1 MKKKNICFYL
11 TLQLI
16 IIASFVS
23 INGCGD
29 NPEIGIGPIKEVKL
43 EAQVNEDMANKGK
56 AIFEAK
62 CVSCHKFNEKLVG
75 PPLAGITK
83 KRKPEWIMN
92 MILNPVEMTQKNPAA
107 QELYRQFLVQM
118 TYQDVTQDDAR
129 NLLEYFR
136 SLDK

>member
-16 IIASFVS
+16 FFASIVS

-29 NPEIGIGPIKEVKL
+29 NPEIGIGPVKELKL
-43 EAQVNEDMANKGK
+43 EPQVNEDMANKGK
-56 AIFEAK
+56 VTFEAK

-118 TYQDVTQDDAR
+118 TFQDVTQDDAR

>member
-1 MKKKNICFYL
+1 MNKKNICFYL
-11 TLQLI
+11 ALQIFI
-16 IIASFVS
+16 IGSFVS

-29 NPEIGIGPIKEVKL
+29 DPEIGIGPVKEVKL
-43 EAQVNEDMANKGK
+43 GPQVNEDMANKGK
-56 AIFEAK
+56 VTFEAK

-129 NLLEYFR
+129 SILEYFR